1 MATSMP
7 PPPRAFHLASLAPNH
22 TPPLL
27 GLLYTIFGGYQQSAA
42 EGARVRNLRWLQR
55 LPMAVVWGW
64 FAVHAD
70 PAVATY
76 LTIGA
81 FFAVVWFEAVF
92 VMGFSLTD
100 EAWQGMIDVEIT
112 SPSGLMAVLFG
123 KGLATAADAA
133 RTGLMS
139 AAIVAVMSGLAISIP
154 QPLTFVAS
162 LLVALIALIATSF
175 VFAPLIVVV
184 GGAAGFYNAIRPFGI
199 VFGGFLFPISRLPD
213 ALQPI
218 SWFVPAAW
226 SMNAMILTIQDG
238 PLPDILLRWAAAL
251 ALSVVYL
258 CLAWWCFRIVERRV
272 LVTGSSLTS

>member
-1 MATSMP
+1 MAPSAP
-7 PPPRAFHLASLAPNH
+7 PPSRSFELTPFVPSRTPRP
-22 TPPLL
+22 L
-27 GLLYTIFGGYQQSAA
+27 GLLYTILGSYRQAA
-42 EGARVRNLRWLQR
+42 VEGARSRNLRWLQR
-55 LPMAVVWGW
+55 IPMAIVWGW

-70 PAVATY
+70 PTVATY

-92 VMGFSLTD
+92 VMGFSLTG
-100 EAWQGMIDVEIT
+100 EAFRGMIEVEIT

-133 RTGLMS
+133 RTGLLCS
-139 AAIVAVMSGLAISIP
+139 AIVALMSGLAISIP

-162 LLVALIALIATSF
+162 LLVALVALLATSF

-199 VFGGFLFPISRLPD
+199 VFGGFLFPISRLPE
-213 ALQPI
+213 ALQPV

-226 SMNAMILTIQDG
+226 SMNAMILTLQDG
-238 PLPDILLRWAAAL
+238 PLDAIAIRWGAAL
-251 ALSVVYL
+251 ALALVYL
-258 CLAWWCFRIVERRV
+258 LMARWCFAIVEKRV
-272 LVTGSSLTS
+272 LIRGSSITG